1 MEQNH
6 QRQEALLQGLKA
18 CEINYKAHTSKHGT
32 TTEQEFNLW
41 LSELQDMSPIKIAQ
55 SFKLHLQNSAFFPT
69 IADIRNAI
77 SEHRRAKA
85 ADEWNTNVKA
95 LPAPDKKPMPMKA
108 KLTLLKLMDEAHQ
121 MMMERGTTA
130 GPNRMY
136 FETGQ
141 GNALSSEA
149 HHGADQVTLEAR
161 CYGFA
166 RRYQPFLLNTV
177 VGFIGPEYLENGP
190 QITRAALEDHFMGK
204 LLGISMGCDACFTY
218 HADMTQNELE
228 CLKVLLGAAGCSYLM
243 SMPVGDDIMLNY
255 QSTSYHDIP
264 SVRGLLGKRPTP
276 EFDAWLHDKGI
287 MDGLKPGPR
296 FGDPEVIR

>member
-85 ADEWNTNVKA
+85 ADEWNINLKA

-108 KLTLLKLMDEAHQ
+108 RLTLLKLMDEARKDPKVQ
-121 MMMERGTTA
+121 KAERRKESA
-130 GPNRMY
+130 LQVK
-136 FETGQ
+136 ETYGGRHERKRTIKNNPRTPMSQ
-141 GNALSSEA
+141 EAMDKVFYGNNYGSS
-149 HHGADQVTLEAR
+149 
-161 CYGFA
+161 
-166 RRYQPFLLNTV
+166 
-177 VGFIGPEYLENGP
+177 
-190 QITRAALEDHFMGK
+190 
-204 LLGISMGCDACFTY
+204 S
-218 HADMTQNELE
+218 
-228 CLKVLLGAAGCSYLM
+228 
-243 SMPVGDDIMLNY
+243 
-255 QSTSYHDIP
+255 
-264 SVRGLLGKRPTP
+264 
-276 EFDAWLHDKGI
+276 
-287 MDGLKPGPR
+287 
-296 FGDPEVIR
+296 